1 MKKKK
6 ISKLSTG
13 LIVATW
19 LCVTLFL
26 LETFGIHSGWPAF
39 LTLMFFTISGGKME
53 KLKDIFIGGA
63 VGLLMARLL
72 VIGVELLVPMGIG
85 MRLAIFIMVFITV
98 FLLIVLEDIS
108 HMIFNSYSFGY
119 FTVALIPAEQ
129 ATVEWLIT
137 LFLGGAFFV
146 GGVIMISRN
155 IAKIKAAKV
164 KSIEKV

>member
-1 MKKKK
+1 
-6 ISKLSTG
+6 
-13 LIVATW
+13 
-19 LCVTLFL
+19 
-26 LETFGIHSGWPAF
+26 
-39 LTLMFFTISGGKME
+39 ME